1 MADFTQTYISRLETL
16 DTTLLTPIVREA
28 LHDKSAVLLDWSQQA
43 IEGGFSGAPVYRFAG
58 EAQTAVGIQRWS
70 AILKI
75 FVPPANEQ
83 SVEDF
88 AYWKREVLVYQ
99 SGLLSDL
106 PAGLIAPRCLAITEY
121 PANEHWL
128 WQEDMA
134 VENKMPWSL
143 EQYGIAAHHLG
154 LFNGGYL
161 TGQCLTGQSLP
172 NHPWLRQSDI
182 QQRLALAEPGI
193 PQLPQLCANPHFAG
207 LIDEDQVRRIH
218 HLWEQ
223 RQRLLTALETLPKTF
238 CHFDAFPRNL
248 IARHD
253 LAGHELAGHELA
265 GHTQTVALD
274 WGSAGVGAVGE
285 ELVALFATTLKFFE
299 VEIAQ
304 IPRLESLIFTGYLQG
319 LRAAGW
325 QGDETLARFGFTAS
339 IGLKAGVVEPAIG
352 LPNVARR
359 IAALPPGE
367 KPPRFLSPGG
377 YPQAAARERHLLALG
392 EEAVSFLEQWQS

>member
-1 MADFTQTYISRLETL
+1 M
-16 DTTLLTPIVREA
+16 
-28 LHDKSAVLLDWSQQA
+28 
-43 IEGGFSGAPVYRFAG
+43 
-58 EAQTAVGIQRWS
+58 
-70 AILKI
+70 
-75 FVPPANEQ
+75 
-83 SVEDF
+83 
-88 AYWKREVLVYQ
+88 LVYQ

-161 TGQCLTGQSLP
+161 TGQSLTGQSLP
-172 NHPWLRQSDI
+172 NHSWLRQSDT

-193 PQLPQLCANPHFAG
+193 PQLLQLCANPHFAG

-218 HLWEQ
+218 RLWEQ

-253 LAGHELAGHELA
+253 LAGHELAGTPKL
-265 GHTQTVALD
+265 
-274 WGSAGVGAVGE
+274 W
-285 ELVALFATTLKFFE
+285 
-299 VEIAQ
+299 
-304 IPRLESLIFTGYLQG
+304 R
-319 LRAAGW
+319 
-325 QGDETLARFGFTAS
+325 S
-339 IGLKAGVVEPAIG
+339 IGD
-352 LPNVARR
+352 
-359 IAALPPGE
+359 PPESGQWA
-367 KPPRFLSPGG
+367 KSWWLFSPPHSNSSKSKSPRFLVWN
-377 YPQAAARERHLLALG
+377 R
-392 EEAVSFLEQWQS
+392 